1 MAVAALLRRLAG
13 LLLICAFGAL
23 VSGCARGVA
32 EYQLYV
38 QAFNLQYAQ
47 GDAILDS
54 VARAERIGAL
64 RRMKRSV
71 LVRPFNPNEA
81 AYLVES
87 VDPPITGSIRASF
100 KALKSYNDALGA
112 LANGEAAAALTNRL
126 GNLTSSVVGAIA
138 ATQVAVSGAGA
149 VPGASQL
156 VSEAGKSLKLAS
168 PIVQQIATF
177 AGREVF
183 RRQLIDTYPAMRNL
197 LLALRNGT
205 PAMFFIL
212 ERSASSTWNGD
223 ADRADAGDPGRTG
236 PRSGS
241 IGWLGRPDG

>member
-1 MAVAALLRRLAG
+1 
-13 LLLICAFGAL
+13 
-23 VSGCARGVA
+23 
-32 EYQLYV
+32 
-38 QAFNLQYAQ
+38 
-47 GDAILDS
+47 
-54 VARAERIGAL
+54 
-64 RRMKRSV
+64 MKRSV

-156 VSEAGKSLKLAS
+156 VSEAGNALKLAS

-177 AGREVF
+177 AGRKVF

-212 ERSASSTWNGD
+212 ERSRIEPGTETRTGLTPATQAELDRDRVQLAGWVVLMDKTLVTMEAAVAAAASDDFDSGLTGV
-223 ADRADAGDPGRTG
+223 ADA
-236 PRSGS
+236 S
-241 IGWLGRPDG
+241 IELRVLAEKIKSLRAK